1 MATPRSDALVFF
13 GATGDLAYKQIFPAL
28 VALIRHGRL
37 GMPIVGVAKGG
48 GDVEHLKERARD
60 SLAHHGD
67 WNASAF
73 EKLCA
78 QLRYVDGDYADPQT
92 FQRLR
97 HVLGG
102 ATRPLHYLAVPPD
115 TFAAVANGL
124 AQGGCAEGA
133 RVVVEKPFGRDLASA
148 RQLNRALCSHFPNE
162 AIYRIDHFLGKEP
175 VENLV
180 YFRATSRILQASWSR
195 DHVESI
201 QITMAERFGVNGRG
215 KFYDAVGAIRD
226 VVQNH
231 MLAVVASLAMEI
243 PADVGHDGQRE
254 ERTRLLEA
262 VRTLDAPSVVRGQV
276 RGYRD
281 EPGVARDSRVE
292 TFAAIRFHIDNARWS
307 GVPFYVR
314 VGKSLP
320 VTATEVLVRFQPSPH
335 PAPGDLGSPKGD
347 YYRFRLG
354 PDVVLA
360 LGTSVKRPG
369 EAMAGERTELV
380 ASHQSGDE
388 MEPYER
394 LLGDALDG
402 DPTLFTRQDAVEEA
416 WRIVDP
422 IVGAATPLYE
432 YDAGTWGPAEMGRL
446 APEGGWHDPM
456 ESRRE

>member
-1 MATPRSDALVFF
+1 MATLRSDALVFF

-28 VALIRHGRL
+28 QALIRRGRL
-37 GMPIVGVAKGG
+37 DMPIVGVAKGG
-48 GDVEHLKERARD
+48 GDVEQLKARARD
-60 SLAHHGD
+60 SLEHHG
-67 WNASAF
+67 NFNGAAF

-78 QLRYVDGDYADPQT
+78 QLRYVDGDYADART
-92 FQRLR
+92 FTSLR
-97 HVLGG
+97 RTLGDSIHQ
-102 ATRPLHYLAVPPD
+102 LHYLAIPPD
-115 TFAAVANGL
+115 AFAAVATGL
-124 AQGGCAEGA
+124 AQAGCAKGA

-148 RQLNRALCSHFPNE
+148 KQLNKTLRSHFPE
-162 AIYRIDHFLGKEP
+162 DAVYRIDHFLGKEP

-180 YFRATSRILQASWSR
+180 YFRAASRIVQASWGR
-195 DHVESI
+195 DHIASV

-231 MLAVVASLAMEI
+231 MLAVVASLGMEI
-243 PADVGHDGQRE
+243 PETGTHESQRQ
-254 ERTRLLEA
+254 ERTRLLRA
-262 VRTLDAPSVVRGQV
+262 VRTLDISNAVRGQV

-281 EPGVARDSRVE
+281 ESGVAKDSRVE

-307 GVPFYVR
+307 GVPFCVR

-320 VTATEVLVRFQPSPH
+320 VTVTEVMVRFRRSRH
-335 PAPGDLGSPKGD
+335 AVLDDVTLPKAD

-360 LGTSVKRPG
+360 LGANVKRAG
-369 EAMAGERTELV
+369 EAMAGEQTELV
-380 ASHQSGDE
+380 AHHQSGDE

-402 DPTLFTRQDAVEEA
+402 DPTLFAREDAVEEA

-422 IVGAATPLYE
+422 VVGHATPLYE
-432 YDAGTWGPAEMGRL
+432 YDAGTWGPAEMDRL
-446 APEGGWHDPM
+446 APDGGWHNPV
-456 ESRRE
+456 ESRQE